1 MKKISRLITL
11 LILVAGLTG
20 RGVYAQGNKQK
31 EYSDTVTV
39 DTTASRKAHKLIEYR
54 RGEQINAL
62 RKDHYFQHSLFD
74 EILGVRYN
82 GGVRSAD
89 FEVYEGTTI
98 GRSVIIS
105 GVCPVEFSALGITPQ
120 TAADFLYHVV
130 LDDRKELVGWTKPSV
145 FKNTPDGT
153 AYAYLGKFSYPGH
166 LLKIEIQSVKNYA
179 RRGQF
184 TVDWRKISAPK
195 VSGTIQYISR
205 RFPIPDNE
213 LIGRSLTELKQVTV
227 PIAKTWVNS
236 KWRIDK
242 EKTVVTDFLATTD
255 KNDPKL
261 RLADSIKKLLFL
273 INNSW
278 RPYYYKVSLKRTVD
292 GITDSINLGQTT
304 YGFELYK
311 EFWDRPGE
319 YRIYFTPKLVKPG
332 GNPIILRRDLATS
345 IKFTVL
351 PALSHT
357 YTLPLKTVAYIVLI
371 IVTTGAFMFVMY
383 RSGQKRKLAAEAK
396 DKQVA
401 MLQLASVRSQLNPHF
416 IFNALAGIQNLMNKN
431 EVENANKYLSRFA
444 RLTRNILDD
453 GNKELTS
460 IEKETALLTDYLQM
474 EQTRFGF
481 SFSIDVDANVDQ
493 LTEIP
498 AMLLQPFAENAV
510 KHGVSALKDKGIIK
524 ISITKQGPDL
534 LLTVQDNGSG
544 FANDQA
550 DGMGF
555 KLCRER
561 IALLN
566 TIYKKSSILL
576 KQTSGNAGT
585 LISIEL
591 RGWV

>member
-1 MKKISRLITL
+1 
-11 LILVAGLTG
+11 
-20 RGVYAQGNKQK
+20 
-31 EYSDTVTV
+31 
-39 DTTASRKAHKLIEYR
+39 
-54 RGEQINAL
+54 
-62 RKDHYFQHSLFD
+62 
-74 EILGVRYN
+74 
-82 GGVRSAD
+82 
-89 FEVYEGTTI
+89 
-98 GRSVIIS
+98 
-105 GVCPVEFSALGITPQ
+105 
-120 TAADFLYHVV
+120 
-130 LDDRKELVGWTKPSV
+130 
-145 FKNTPDGT
+145 
-153 AYAYLGKFSYPGH
+153 
-166 LLKIEIQSVKNYA
+166 
-179 RRGQF
+179 
-184 TVDWRKISAPK
+184 
-195 VSGTIQYISR
+195 
-205 RFPIPDNE
+205 
-213 LIGRSLTELKQVTV
+213 
-227 PIAKTWVNS
+227 
-236 KWRIDK
+236 
-242 EKTVVTDFLATTD
+242 
-255 KNDPKL
+255 
-261 RLADSIKKLLFL
+261 
-273 INNSW
+273 
-278 RPYYYKVSLKRTVD
+278 
-292 GITDSINLGQTT
+292 
-304 YGFELYK
+304 
-311 EFWDRPGE
+311 
-319 YRIYFTPKLVKPG
+319 
-332 GNPIILRRDLATS
+332 
-345 IKFTVL
+345 
-351 PALSHT
+351 
-357 YTLPLKTVAYIVLI
+357 
-371 IVTTGAFMFVMY
+371 MFVMY